1 MIRRPPRST
10 LFPYTT
16 LFRSKTVPRFLSVAN
31 ISHLADPEGRHTV
44 SKTPARPRHC
54 LRDQGAKLLRRVRS
68 PDGLAPVQHI
78 HSRHPPAAADPHPG
92 TPPPFA
98 AALSS
103 ATRRAH
109 TRCRGLAAPP
119 HHTSTP
125 AESPHGYPADCA
137 SGKVRGAPAP
147 APRAPVRRH
156 PESLPQRNA
165 AFSPYNDIQ
174 EERRCGLS
182 MLWAEVQPA

>member
-1 MIRRPPRST
+1 VEPPARRP
-10 LFPYTT
+10 
-16 LFRSKTVPRFLSVAN
+16 
-31 ISHLADPEGRHTV
+31 V
-44 SKTPARPRHC
+44 SESGTPP
-54 LRDQGAKLLRRVRS
+54 
-68 PDGLAPVQHI
+68 
-78 HSRHPPAAADPHPG
+78 RHPPAAADPHPRP
-92 TPPPFA
+92 PPPFA

-109 TRCRGLAAPP
+109 TRCRELAAPP

-147 APRAPVRRH
+147 APRAPVRQH

-165 AFSPYNDIQ
+165 ASSPYNDIQ
-174 EERRCGLS
+174 EERRCGSERESPVGPLRS
-182 MLWAEVQPA
+182 PRYVL